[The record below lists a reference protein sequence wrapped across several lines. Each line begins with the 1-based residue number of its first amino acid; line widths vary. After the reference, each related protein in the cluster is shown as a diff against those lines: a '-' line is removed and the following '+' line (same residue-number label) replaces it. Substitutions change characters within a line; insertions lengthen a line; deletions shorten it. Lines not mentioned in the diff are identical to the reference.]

1 MLEVSGV
8 LDVLGV
14 QLLYFSCRSDDVCI
28 KLHLLDLRILEKS
41 FISESKKL

>member
-1 MLEVSGV
+1 MLDKTGI

-14 QLLYFSCRSDDVCI
+14 QLLYFSCRSDDVYI